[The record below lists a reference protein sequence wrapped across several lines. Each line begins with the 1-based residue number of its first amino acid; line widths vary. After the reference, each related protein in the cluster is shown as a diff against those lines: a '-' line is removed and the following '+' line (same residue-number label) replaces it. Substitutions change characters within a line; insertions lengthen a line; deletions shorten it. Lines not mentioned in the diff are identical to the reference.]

1 MRLLKNL
8 ICAAAL
14 LAPLAASE
22 QGLYSPAISV
32 NDSAITRYEIDQRVK
47 LLVLFRTAGNLE
59 EQAREQ
65 LIDERLRMS
74 YLQREGLNLSDD
86 GLKNAM
92 TEFATRGG
100 RTYEEFL
107 DNITQAGVAEQ
118 TVRDFVVVNTLWREL
133 IRSKFNRQVT
143 VTEAEIDAALA
154 STNTNPASLQVLIS
168 EIIIPAP
175 PEKAEE
181 VAKLAEDISQMT
193 SVTEFS
199 AAAREYSATQSRD
212 DGGRLPWQSLT
223 ELPAGLHG
231 LLTNLEPGQVTPPLQ
246 LENAV
251 ALLQLRDLREVPNAT
266 VAPSQFDYALFTI
279 PGSLTEAAKAEAAR
293 IDAETD
299 SCDDLYGIARDLPED
314 RLTRTTATPSEID
327 TDIALELAKLDAG
340 ESSAILTRNDGQT
353 LLYVMMCNRI
363 PQVAETVDRDQVAS
377 RLRSEKLAGYADALL
392 AQLRDTAVISSQ

>member
-14 LAPLAASE
+14 LAPISAPA
-22 QGLYSPAISV
+22 QGLFSPAISV

-47 LLVLFRTAGNLE
+47 LLTLFRTAGNLDE
-59 EQAREQ
+59 LAREQ
-65 LIDERLRMS
+65 LIDERLRMG
-74 YLQREGLNLSDD
+74 YLQREGLNLSDE
-86 GLKNAM
+86 GLENAM

-107 DNITQAGVAEQ
+107 NNITTAGVAEQ
-118 TVRDFVVVNTLWREL
+118 TVRDFVEVNTLWREL

-143 VTEAEIDAALA
+143 ITDAEIDAALA
-154 STNTNPASLQVLIS
+154 SNTTNPASLQVLIS

-175 PEKAEE
+175 PEKAAE

-193 SVTEFS
+193 STTDFS
-199 AAAREYSATQSRD
+199 AAAREYSATRSRD
-212 DGGRLPWQSLT
+212 DGGRLPWQNLT
-223 ELPAGLHG
+223 ELPEGLHG
-231 LLTNLEPGQVTPPLQ
+231 LLISLEPGQVTPPLQ

-251 ALLQLRDLREVPNAT
+251 ALLQMRDLREVAT
-266 VAPSQFDYALFTI
+266 SASAPSEIDYAVFTI
-279 PGSLTEAAKAEAAR
+279 PGGLTEAALAEAAR

-299 SCDDLYGIARDLPED
+299 TCDDLYGIAYGLPED

-327 TDIALELAKLDAG
+327 TDIALELAKFDAG

-353 LLYVMMCNRI
+353 LLFVMMCNRI
-363 PQVAETVDRDQVAS
+363 PQSAETIDRAQVEN

-392 AQLRDTAVISSQ
+392 AQLRDTAVISGQ

>member
-14 LAPLAASE
+14 LAPMAAPA
-22 QGLYSPAISV
+22 QGLFSPAISV

-47 LLVLFRTAGNLE
+47 LLTLFRTAGNLNE
-59 EQAREQ
+59 LAREQ
-65 LIDERLRMS
+65 LIDERLRMG

-107 DNITQAGVAEQ
+107 DNITTAGVAEQ
-118 TVRDFVVVNTLWREL
+118 TVRDFVAVNTLWREL

-143 VTEAEIDAALA
+143 ITDAEIDAALA
-154 STNTNPASLQVLIS
+154 SNTTNPASLQVLIS

-175 PEKAEE
+175 PEKAAE

-193 SVTEFS
+193 STSDFS
-199 AAAREYSATQSRD
+199 AAAREYSATRSRD
-212 DGGRLPWQSLT
+212 DGGRLPWQNLT
-223 ELPAGLHG
+223 ELPEGLHG
-231 LLTNLEPGQVTPPLQ
+231 LLISLEPGQVTPPLQ

-251 ALLQLRDLREVPNAT
+251 ALLQMRDLREIRAT
-266 VAPSQFDYALFTI
+266 ASAPSEIDYAVFTI
-279 PGSLTEAAKAEAAR
+279 PGGLTEAALSEAAR

-299 SCDDLYGIARDLPED
+299 TCDDLYGIAHDLPED

-327 TDIALELAKLDAG
+327 TDIALELAKFDAG

-353 LLYVMMCNRI
+353 LLFVMMCNRI
-363 PQVAETVDRDQVAS
+363 PQSAETIDRAQIES

-392 AQLRDTAVISSQ
+392 AQLRDTAVISTQ

>member
-14 LAPLAASE
+14 LAPMAAPA
-22 QGLYSPAISV
+22 QGLFSPAISV

-47 LLVLFRTAGNLE
+47 LLTLFRTAGNLNE
-59 EQAREQ
+59 LAREQ

-107 DNITQAGVAEQ
+107 DNITTAGVAEQ
-118 TVRDFVVVNTLWREL
+118 TVRDFVAVNTLWREL

-143 VTEAEIDAALA
+143 ITDAEIDAALA
-154 STNTNPASLQVLIS
+154 SNTTNPASLQVLIS

-175 PEKAEE
+175 PEKAAE

-193 SVTEFS
+193 STSDFS
-199 AAAREYSATQSRD
+199 AAAREYSATRSRD
-212 DGGRLPWQSLT
+212 DGGRLPWQNLT
-223 ELPAGLHG
+223 ELPEGLHG
-231 LLTNLEPGQVTPPLQ
+231 LLISLEPGQVTPPLQ

-251 ALLQLRDLREVPNAT
+251 ALLQMRDLREIRAT
-266 VAPSQFDYALFTI
+266 ASAPSEIDYAVFTI
-279 PGSLTEAAKAEAAR
+279 PGGLTEAALSEAAR

-299 SCDDLYGIARDLPED
+299 TCDDLYGIAHGLPED

-327 TDIALELAKLDAG
+327 TDIALELAKFDAG

-353 LLYVMMCNRI
+353 LLFVMMCNRI
-363 PQVAETVDRDQVAS
+363 PQSAETIDRAQIEN

-392 AQLRDTAVISSQ
+392 AQLRDTAVISTQ

>member
-14 LAPLAASE
+14 LAPMAAPA
-22 QGLYSPAISV
+22 QGLFSPAISV

-47 LLVLFRTAGNLE
+47 LLTLFRTAGNLNE
-59 EQAREQ
+59 LAREQ
-65 LIDERLRMS
+65 LIDERLRMG

-107 DNITQAGVAEQ
+107 DNITTAGVAEQ
-118 TVRDFVVVNTLWREL
+118 TVRDFVAVNTLWREL

-143 VTEAEIDAALA
+143 ITDAEIDAALA
-154 STNTNPASLQVLIS
+154 SNTTNPASLQVLIS

-175 PEKAEE
+175 PEKAAE

-193 SVTEFS
+193 STSDFS
-199 AAAREYSATQSRD
+199 AAAREYSATRSRD
-212 DGGRLPWQSLT
+212 DGGRLPWQNLT
-223 ELPAGLHG
+223 ELPEGLHG
-231 LLTNLEPGQVTPPLQ
+231 LLISLEPGQVTPPLQ

-251 ALLQLRDLREVPNAT
+251 ALLQMRDLREIRAT
-266 VAPSQFDYALFTI
+266 ASAPSEIDYAVFTI
-279 PGSLTEAAKAEAAR
+279 PGGLTEAALSEAAR

-299 SCDDLYGIARDLPED
+299 TCDDLYGIAHGLPED

-327 TDIALELAKLDAG
+327 TDIALELAKFDAG

-353 LLYVMMCNRI
+353 LLFVMMCNRI
-363 PQVAETVDRDQVAS
+363 PQSAETIDRAQIEN

-392 AQLRDTAVISSQ
+392 AQLRDTAVISTQ

>member
-14 LAPLAASE
+14 LAPMAAPA
-22 QGLYSPAISV
+22 QGLFSPAISV

-47 LLVLFRTAGNLE
+47 LLTLFRTAGNLNE
-59 EQAREQ
+59 LAREQ
-65 LIDERLRMS
+65 LIDERLRMG

-107 DNITQAGVAEQ
+107 DNITTAGVAEQ
-118 TVRDFVVVNTLWREL
+118 TVRDFVAVNTLWREL

-143 VTEAEIDAALA
+143 ITDAEIDAAIA
-154 STNTNPASLQVLIS
+154 SNTTNPASLQVLIS

-175 PEKAEE
+175 PEKTAE

-193 SVTEFS
+193 STSDFS
-199 AAAREYSATQSRD
+199 AAAREYSATRSRD
-212 DGGRLPWQSLT
+212 DGGRLPWQNLT
-223 ELPAGLHG
+223 ELPEGLHG
-231 LLTNLEPGQVTPPLQ
+231 LLISLEPGQVTPPLQ

-251 ALLQLRDLREVPNAT
+251 ALLQMRDLREIRAT
-266 VAPSQFDYALFTI
+266 ASAPSEIDYAVFTI
-279 PGSLTEAAKAEAAR
+279 PGGLTEAALSEAAR

-299 SCDDLYGIARDLPED
+299 TCDDLYGIAHGLPED

-327 TDIALELAKLDAG
+327 TDIALELAKFDAG

-353 LLYVMMCNRI
+353 LLFVMMCNRI
-363 PQVAETVDRDQVAS
+363 PQSAETIDRAQIEN

-392 AQLRDTAVISSQ
+392 AQLRDTAVISTQ

>member
-14 LAPLAASE
+14 LAPMAAPA
-22 QGLYSPAISV
+22 QGLFSPAISV

-47 LLVLFRTAGNLE
+47 LLTLFRTAGNLNE
-59 EQAREQ
+59 LAREQ

-107 DNITQAGVAEQ
+107 DNITTAGVAEQ
-118 TVRDFVVVNTLWREL
+118 TVRDFVAVNTLWREL

-143 VTEAEIDAALA
+143 ITDAEIDAALA
-154 STNTNPASLQVLIS
+154 SNTTNPASLQVLIS

-175 PEKAEE
+175 PEKAAE

-193 SVTEFS
+193 STSDFS
-199 AAAREYSATQSRD
+199 AAAREYSATRSRD
-212 DGGRLPWQSLT
+212 DGGRLPWQNLT
-223 ELPAGLHG
+223 ELPEGLHG
-231 LLTNLEPGQVTPPLQ
+231 LLISLEPGQVTPPLQ

-251 ALLQLRDLREVPNAT
+251 ALLQMRDLREIRAT
-266 VAPSQFDYALFTI
+266 ASAPSEIDYAVFTI
-279 PGSLTEAAKAEAAR
+279 PGGLTEAALSEAAR

-299 SCDDLYGIARDLPED
+299 TCDDLYGIAHGQPED

-327 TDIALELAKLDAG
+327 TDIALELAKFDAG

-353 LLYVMMCNRI
+353 LLFVMMCNRI
-363 PQVAETVDRDQVAS
+363 PQSAETIDRAQIEN

-392 AQLRDTAVISSQ
+392 AQLRDTAVISTQ

>member
-14 LAPLAASE
+14 LAPMAAPA
-22 QGLYSPAISV
+22 QGLFSPAISV

-47 LLVLFRTAGNLE
+47 LLTLFRTAGNLNE
-59 EQAREQ
+59 LAREQ
-65 LIDERLRMS
+65 LIDERLRMG

-107 DNITQAGVAEQ
+107 NNITTAGVAEQ
-118 TVRDFVVVNTLWREL
+118 TVRDFVAVNTLWREL

-143 VTEAEIDAALA
+143 ITDAEIDAALA
-154 STNTNPASLQVLIS
+154 SNTTNPASLQVLIS

-175 PEKAEE
+175 PEKAAE

-193 SVTEFS
+193 STSDFS
-199 AAAREYSATQSRD
+199 AAAREYSATRSRD
-212 DGGRLPWQSLT
+212 DGGRLPWQNLT
-223 ELPAGLHG
+223 ELPEGLHG
-231 LLTNLEPGQVTPPLQ
+231 LLISLEPGQVTPPLQ

-251 ALLQLRDLREVPNAT
+251 ALLQMRDLREIRAT
-266 VAPSQFDYALFTI
+266 ASAPSEIDYAVFTI
-279 PGSLTEAAKAEAAR
+279 PGGLTEAALSEAAR

-299 SCDDLYGIARDLPED
+299 TCDDLYGIAHGLPED

-327 TDIALELAKLDAG
+327 TDIALELAKFDAG

-353 LLYVMMCNRI
+353 LLFVMMCNRI
-363 PQVAETVDRDQVAS
+363 PQSAETIDRAQIEN

-392 AQLRDTAVISSQ
+392 AQLRDTAVISTQ

>member
-14 LAPLAASE
+14 LAPMAAPA
-22 QGLYSPAISV
+22 QGLFSPAISV
-32 NDSAITRYEIDQRVK
+32 NDSAITRYEIEQRVK
-47 LLVLFRTAGNLE
+47 LLTLFRTAGNLNE
-59 EQAREQ
+59 LAREQ
-65 LIDERLRMS
+65 LIDERLRMG

-107 DNITQAGVAEQ
+107 NNITTAGVAEQ
-118 TVRDFVVVNTLWREL
+118 TVRDFVAVNTLWREL

-143 VTEAEIDAALA
+143 ITDAEIDAALA
-154 STNTNPASLQVLIS
+154 SNTTNPASLQVLIS

-175 PEKAEE
+175 PEKAAE

-193 SVTEFS
+193 STSDFS
-199 AAAREYSATQSRD
+199 AAAREYSATRSRD
-212 DGGRLPWQSLT
+212 DGGRLPWQNLT
-223 ELPAGLHG
+223 ELPEGLHG
-231 LLTNLEPGQVTPPLQ
+231 LLISLEPGQVTPPLQ

-251 ALLQLRDLREVPNAT
+251 ALLQMRDLREIRAT
-266 VAPSQFDYALFTI
+266 ASAPSEIDYAVFTI
-279 PGSLTEAAKAEAAR
+279 PGGLTEAALSEAAR

-299 SCDDLYGIARDLPED
+299 TCDDLYGIAHGLPED

-327 TDIALELAKLDAG
+327 TDIALELAKFDAG

-353 LLYVMMCNRI
+353 LLFVMMCNRI
-363 PQVAETVDRDQVAS
+363 PQSAETIDRAQIEN

-392 AQLRDTAVISSQ
+392 AQLRDTAVISTQ

>member
-14 LAPLAASE
+14 LAPMAAPA
-22 QGLYSPAISV
+22 QGLFSPAISV

-47 LLVLFRTAGNLE
+47 LLTLFRTAGNLNE
-59 EQAREQ
+59 LAREQ
-65 LIDERLRMS
+65 LIDEHLRMG

-107 DNITQAGVAEQ
+107 NNITTAGVAEQ
-118 TVRDFVVVNTLWREL
+118 TVRDFVAVNTLWREL

-143 VTEAEIDAALA
+143 ITDAEIDAALA
-154 STNTNPASLQVLIS
+154 SNTTNPASLQVLIS

-175 PEKAEE
+175 PEKAAE

-193 SVTEFS
+193 STSDFS
-199 AAAREYSATQSRD
+199 AAAREYSATRSRD
-212 DGGRLPWQSLT
+212 DGGRLPWQNLT
-223 ELPAGLHG
+223 ELPEGLHG
-231 LLTNLEPGQVTPPLQ
+231 LLISLEPGQVTPPLQ

-251 ALLQLRDLREVPNAT
+251 ALLQMRDLREIRAT
-266 VAPSQFDYALFTI
+266 ASAPSEIDYAVFTI
-279 PGSLTEAAKAEAAR
+279 PGGLTEAALSEAAR

-299 SCDDLYGIARDLPED
+299 TCDDLYGIAHGLPED

-327 TDIALELAKLDAG
+327 TDIALELAKFDAG

-353 LLYVMMCNRI
+353 LLFVMMCNRI
-363 PQVAETVDRDQVAS
+363 PQSAETIDRAQIEN

-392 AQLRDTAVISSQ
+392 AQLRDTAVISTQ

>member
-14 LAPLAASE
+14 LAPMAAPA
-22 QGLYSPAISV
+22 QGLFSPAISV

-47 LLVLFRTAGNLE
+47 LLTLFRTAGNLNE
-59 EQAREQ
+59 LAREQ
-65 LIDERLRMS
+65 LIDERLRMG

-107 DNITQAGVAEQ
+107 DNITTAGVAEQ
-118 TVRDFVVVNTLWREL
+118 TVRDFVAVNTLWREL

-143 VTEAEIDAALA
+143 ITDAEIDAALA
-154 STNTNPASLQVLIS
+154 SNTTNPASLQVLIS

-175 PEKAEE
+175 PEKAAE

-193 SVTEFS
+193 STSDFS
-199 AAAREYSATQSRD
+199 AAAREYSATRSRD
-212 DGGRLPWQSLT
+212 DGGRLPWQNLT
-223 ELPAGLHG
+223 ELPEGLHG
-231 LLTNLEPGQVTPPLQ
+231 LLISLEPGQVTPPLQ

-251 ALLQLRDLREVPNAT
+251 ALLQMRDLREIRAT
-266 VAPSQFDYALFTI
+266 ASAPSEIDYAVFTI
-279 PGSLTEAAKAEAAR
+279 PGGLTEAALSEAAR

-299 SCDDLYGIARDLPED
+299 TCDDLYGIAHGLPED

-327 TDIALELAKLDAG
+327 TDIALELAKFDAG
-340 ESSAILTRNDGQT
+340 ESSSILTRNDGQT
-353 LLYVMMCNRI
+353 LLFVMMCNRI
-363 PQVAETVDRDQVAS
+363 PQSAETIDRAQIEN

-392 AQLRDTAVISSQ
+392 AQLRDTAVISTQ